1 MQDKYIEEK
10 LIIGFGGQII
20 QLVLEYFNSLT
31 LYIKDILILRNFEI
45 RLLFVS

>member
-1 MQDKYIEEK
+1 MPDKYIEEK

-20 QLVLEYFNSLT
+20 QLVLEYFNSFT
-31 LYIKDILILRNFEI
+31 LYIKDILILRNFDI